1 MNNPRPLLIL
11 ALILMLLIPIST
23 ASDSDHN
30 IKITTELKSTN
41 TWFPSYLELNE
52 SSGAVPINGAGG
64 ITIDF
69 KSYDH
74 VAQSVWL
81 TLTPALDGR
90 TDLPMYI
97 GSVACFKDFT
107 ITQCVDNETASKEGS
122 IRLTVNDIV
131 KIDDSSSSSLPTTTS
146 DNVIDIY
153 LISTTGN
160 ELPLTKN
167 GEDTY
172 DVKSYGEE
180 KGWSS
185 QGSTESLQLIVEKI
199 VSNPMSLTII
209 TDGEYIEENTG
220 DEDIR
225 RFILKSNMPYE
236 IHVEYTESASWGK
249 DVDKLLTY
257 KLNIKGLDALHQPS
271 SSSPTLSFPASYDVE
286 IEKSKDLT
294 LPSGTFTDSSVAS
307 IDKAGENDN
316 GEIKWRITFHEVGMQ
331 ELIYTLSNDEIVK
344 VPFRILKAK
353 DTTPSD
359 NTKAAQNPASGS
371 SATIALAIISALVL
385 IIVLIFLTKRKGSSK
400 RTSNTGT
407 PDLSKMG

>member
-23 ASDSDHN
+23 ASEDEYTATFTSYYN
-30 IKITTELKSTN
+30 SYGVWTN
-41 TWFPSYLELNE
+41 DPIEVNQ
-52 SSGAVPINGAGG
+52 SSGPQSIHGASGDTIEFKAYFSSPIAASFSLGSS
-64 ITIDF
+64 IDDFIMQPSKTICL
-69 KSYDH
+69 YDY
-74 VAQSVWL
+74 S
-81 TLTPALDGR
+81 D
-90 TDLPMYI
+90 
-97 GSVACFKDFT
+97 
-107 ITQCVDNETASKEGS
+107 TQCTDNASASKEGA
-122 IRLTVNDIV
+122 IRLKLITLT

-209 TDGEYIEENTG
+209 TDGQYIEENTG

-257 KLNIKGLDALHQPS
+257 KLNIKGLDALHQAS

-286 IEKSKDLT
+286 IEKSKDLQ

-353 DTTPSD
+353 DTTPAD
-359 NTKAAQNPASGS
+359 NTKSAQNPASGS
-371 SATIALAIISALVL
+371 SATIALAIISGLVL

-400 RTSNTGT
+400 RSSNTSV
-407 PDLSKMG
+407 PDISKMG

>member
-1 MNNPRPLLIL
+1 MNNTRPLLIL

-23 ASDSDHN
+23 ASEDKYSV
-30 IKITTELKSTN
+30 KITTELKSTN
-41 TWFPSYLELNE
+41 TWFPSYLEVNTSTGSL
-52 SSGAVPINGAGG
+52 PINGAGG
-64 ITIDF
+64 VTI
-69 KSYDH
+69 SYKDYDSNSQ
-74 VAQSVWL
+74 VAWL
-81 TLTPALDGR
+81 SLSPPLDGR
-90 TDLPMYI
+90 TELPMNI
-97 GSVACFKDFT
+97 GSVACFNDHT
-107 ITQCVDNETASKEGS
+107 ITQCIDNETASKDGA
-122 IRLTVNDIV
+122 IRLTVTNII
-131 KIDDSSSSSLPTTTS
+131 KDSESTSSLPSTTS

-257 KLNIKGLDALHQPS
+257 KLNIKGLDALHQS
-271 SSSPTLSFPASYDVE
+271 SSSSTTLSFPASYDVE

-353 DTTPSD
+353 DTTPAD

-371 SATIALAIISALVL
+371 SATIALAIISGLIL